1 MKTSVVLHGDVLD
14 HVEVERRPGTQEGG
28 NCVRSGAKGGTHGAR
43 SDATR
48 RATRKGSSAKAARTQ
63 GRRGASKGGTASR
76 TSTEARSVQTPARRP
91 GRSTR

>member
-28 NCVRSGAKGGTHGAR
+28 NCVRSGAEGGTHGAR

-48 RATRKGSSAKAARTQ
+48 RAAQRKGQQRKSSTGAAQAR
-63 GRRGASKGGTASR
+63 GRGLSHLG
-76 TSTEARSVQTPARRP
+76 
-91 GRSTR
+91 